1 MWFDVGDTGGR
12 IRIKNFTDDE
22 AVMLEDD
29 EYGNGLVGVHN
40 RKGKGRTFEP
50 RP

>member
-1 MWFDVGDTGGR
+1 MWLDVGGTGGR
-12 IRIKNFTDDE
+12 IRIKNFMDDE

-40 RKGKGRTFEP
+40 RKGKGRTLEP